1 MSEYVPSLWSG
12 AATVAGMKTP
22 IQAVVTTGIYC
33 RAEGCP
39 ASPKAENVRDYAS
52 PVAAE
57 AAGFRP
63 CLRCRP
69 DRIPPAQMN
78 GTPSPVH
85 SALLLINEGALDES
99 TEEELGS
106 RVGLSAR
113 QLRRLFLEHVGAT
126 PGLVARSRRAH
137 FARRLLDES
146 DLSITDIAYAA
157 GFNSVRQMN
166 RVMTDTFRFTP
177 TELRS
182 KRRERDRLTAD
193 GGLPLRAPYQ
203 SPFSFQG
210 MLRFFGVRALPGVE
224 SADGMTYRRTI
235 TTHGH
240 PGAIEVSDAGD
251 GKHLLVLAHLPTFN
265 ALIDDVARVRRIF
278 GLDHP
283 PADRIPA
290 LRKDP
295 VLAPL
300 IKQNKGLRLAGAWD
314 RFETAVRIVVTQQIS
329 LRAARTILGRI
340 TRTFGKPVAGLT
352 ELGLTHTF
360 PPAERL
366 ANASLNRIASM
377 GMPTTRA
384 ATIKALAT
392 VYASEALSLEP
403 STSLDTL
410 VDRLS
415 AVPGIGQWSAHCIAL
430 RAAGH
435 ADAFPA
441 DDLGLRKAGAAALG
455 RPGEFLDS
463 AELAQLAEAWRPHRG
478 LAAMHLWASL

>member
-1 MSEYVPSLWSG
+1 MN
-12 AATVAGMKTP
+12 THIT
-22 IQAVVTTGIYC
+22 AVVTTGIYC

-39 ASPKAENVRDYAS
+39 SSPNAENQRDYAS

-69 DRIPPAQMN
+69 DRSPPAPMN
-78 GTPSPVH
+78 GTPGPVH
-85 SALLLINEGALDES
+85 SALLLINEGVLDES
-99 TEEELGS
+99 TESELGS

-146 DLSITDIAYAA
+146 DLTITDIAYAA
-157 GFNSVRQMN
+157 GFSSVRQMN
-166 RVMTDTFRFTP
+166 RVMTDTFRFSP

-193 GGLPLRAPYQ
+193 GGLPLRAPYD
-203 SPFSFQG
+203 SPFGFKA
-210 MLRFFGVRALPGVE
+210 MLDFFGARALPGVE
-224 SADGMTYRRTI
+224 SVNGSTYRRTI

-265 ALIDDVARVRRIF
+265 SLIDDVARVRRIF

-283 PADRIPA
+283 PADCIPA
-290 LRKDP
+290 LRNDP
-295 VLAPL
+295 HIGRLVEA
-300 IKQNKGLRLAGAWD
+300 KGGLRLAGAWD
-314 RFETAVRIVVTQQIS
+314 RFEMAVRIVVMQQIS
-329 LRAARTILGRI
+329 VRASRTILGRI
-340 TRTFGKPVAGLT
+340 TRTFGKPVPGLG
-352 ELGLTHTF
+352 ELGLTHVF
-360 PPAERL
+360 PSAERL
-366 ANASLNRIASM
+366 ASASLTRIASM

-384 ATIKALAT
+384 ATVKALAT
-392 VYASEALSLEP
+392 VYASEALSFEP
-403 STSLDTL
+403 STSLDSL
-410 VDRLS
+410 VERLS
-415 AVPGIGQWSAHCIAL
+415 AVPGIGPWSAHCIAL

-441 DDLGLRKAGAAALG
+441 DDLGLRKAAGAIADRSGKL
-455 RPGEFLDS
+455 LDS
-463 AELAQLAEAWRPHRG
+463 SELEELAEAWRPHRG

>member
-1 MSEYVPSLWSG
+1 MS
-12 AATVAGMKTP
+12 AP

-33 RAEGCP
+33 RAVGCP
-39 ASPKAENVRDYAS
+39 GNPHASNVRDYTS

-69 DRIPPAQMN
+69 DRLSPVAHN
-78 GTPSPVH
+78 GTPAPVH

-99 TEEELGS
+99 NEDELGS

-113 QLRRLFLEHVGAT
+113 QLRRLFLDHVGAT
-126 PGLVARSRRAH
+126 PALVARSRRAH
-137 FARRLLDES
+137 FARRLLDET
-146 DLSITDIAYAA
+146 DLSITHIAYAA
-157 GFNSVRQMN
+157 GFRSVRQMN
-166 RVMTDTFRFTP
+166 RVMVDTFHFSP
-177 TELRS
+177 TALRA
-182 KRRERDRLTAD
+182 KRRQRDRLTAD
-193 GGLPLRAPYQ
+193 GGLPLRAPYER
-203 SPFSFQG
+203 PFSLESMCRF
-210 MLRFFGVRALPGVE
+210 LRPRALPGVE
-224 SADGMTYRRTI
+224 AVDAKSYRRTI

-251 GKHLLVLAHLPTFN
+251 GRHVLVLAHLPTFN
-265 ALIDDVARVRRIF
+265 SLIDDVARVRRIF
-278 GLDHP
+278 GLDQ
-283 PADRIPA
+283 PAAYGIPA

-295 VLAPL
+295 LIGPL
-300 IKQNKGLRLAGAWD
+300 ISANRGLRLAGAWD
-314 RFETAVRIVVTQQIS
+314 RFESAVRIVVTQQIS
-329 LRAARTILGRI
+329 VRAARTILGRI
-340 TRTFGKPVAGLT
+340 TRTFGKPVPGLN
-352 ELGLTHTF
+352 ELGLSHVF
-360 PPAERL
+360 PSAERL
-366 ANASLNRIASM
+366 AGASLTRLASM

-410 VDRLS
+410 VDRLC

-435 ADAFPA
+435 VDAFPA
-441 DDLGLRKAGAAALG
+441 DDLGLRKAAAIASG
-455 RPGEFLDS
+455 RPGELLAS
-463 AELAQLAEAWRPHRG
+463 SELLELAEAWRPHRG